1 MKKVLFL
8 LVTALMVACTQPLK
22 TTLSVRNDTINI
34 IGDSTK
40 HAYMYYNI
48 DDVHVDSVFI
58 KLDTTMAIEDF
69 LYADYGLAY
78 KMATQNGQLNISLSI
93 PNRIDTMIV
102 FHREYQS
109 PKQYNTIAT
118 GFNYAKI
125 IQNTDFAQNAPKVR
139 KWLYSNQI
147 KNTPDSIIEKIIG
160 YNQML
165 QQIEIVRKEHVTF
178 QNVYILHDK
187 TPIISTNEQKPLP
200 QLYVKTDM
208 AADHYYLFWASN
220 DSELNYLIEWQ
231 CTNNFDKGCRTL
243 PSKLTSYR
251 ANSNS
256 GTYCIFLVGIND
268 DWETQVCP
276 IGLVCIDNEAP
287 ENNYHLLANIGND
300 PEGYA
305 LIYFKQGI
313 KILIPYD
320 KSARFRGGA
329 TITYGSF
336 EGHGN
341 VLRIPYT
348 FSWWGD
354 VRYIRITNERTSDWG
369 SFLTAPKTIIIDTH
383 KNSSPHKATFN
394 TYLPNTGD
402 NYLPLEIEDER
413 GNKSAY
419 TINIATRRVDN
430 NPQINIDNNI
440 YNNNY

>member
-1 MKKVLFL
+1 MKKIIFL
-8 LVTALMVACTQPLK
+8 LVTTLMVACAQPRK
-22 TTLSVRNDTINI
+22 TTLSVMNDTITIN
-34 IGDSTK
+34 GDSTK
-40 HAYMYYNI
+40 YAYIHYNI
-48 DDVHVDSVFI
+48 NDIHIDSVFI
-58 KLDTTMAIEDF
+58 RLDTTIAIEDF

-78 KMATQNGQLNISLSI
+78 RMALQEGQLNISLSI
-93 PNRIDTMIV
+93 PNKIDTTVV
-102 FHREYQS
+102 FRKEYQT

-125 IQNTDFAQNAPKVR
+125 IPNTDFVTNAPKVR
-139 KWLYSNQI
+139 KWLYSNHI
-147 KNTPDSIIEKIIG
+147 KNTPDSIIGKIIG
-160 YNQML
+160 YHQML
-165 QQIEIVRKEHVTF
+165 QQIETVRTEQFTF
-178 QNVYILHDK
+178 HYVYISQDK
-187 TPIISTNEQKPLP
+187 APIISTNEQKPLP
-200 QLYVKTDM
+200 QLYVESDM
-208 AADHYYLFWASN
+208 QADYYYLFWASN

-256 GTYCIFLVGIND
+256 GTYCMFLVGIND
-268 DWETQVCP
+268 DWEMQVCP

-287 ENNYHLLANIGND
+287 ENNYHLQANIGN
-300 PEGYA
+300 E

-320 KSARFRGGA
+320 KLARFRGGA

-354 VRYIRITNERTSDWG
+354 VRYIRITNEKTSDWG
-369 SFLTAPKTIIIDTH
+369 SFLTAPKTIVIDTH
-383 KNSSPHKATFN
+383 KYTSPCNKAYN
-394 TYLPNTGD
+394 TYLPDFGD
-402 NYLPLEIEDER
+402 HYLPVEIEDEQ
-413 GNKSAY
+413 GNKSTF
-419 TINIATRRVDN
+419 TINIATKRVDK